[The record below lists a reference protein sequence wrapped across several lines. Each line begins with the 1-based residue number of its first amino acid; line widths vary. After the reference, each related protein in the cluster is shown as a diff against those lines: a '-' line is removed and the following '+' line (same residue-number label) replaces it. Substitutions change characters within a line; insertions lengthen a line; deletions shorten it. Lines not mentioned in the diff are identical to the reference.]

1 MGVMLHNTLYRFQRG
16 QKTTLIYLGLLFVF
30 LSAVWWYAEIVEW
43 DFPMEP
49 PVVLVGGL
57 TTIFAIYWPFKPH
70 YADRRLRCRN
80 MFDYTSNNGNFEIGR
95 EETEFTLHFSKAS
108 DTSIHFYNYSSDV
121 KSVAIA
127 KGVGQISDIKDVTTF
142 DYSNRSVKPDE
153 GQIVC
158 LENTFGNF
166 ACVHIIDVKDASR
179 NDSYD
184 EVTFSYVINP
194 DGGTDFS

>member
-1 MGVMLHNTLYRFQRG
+1 
-16 QKTTLIYLGLLFVF
+16 
-30 LSAVWWYAEIVEW
+30 
-43 DFPMEP
+43 
-49 PVVLVGGL
+49 
-57 TTIFAIYWPFKPH
+57 
-70 YADRRLRCRN
+70 
-80 MFDYTSNNGNFEIGR
+80 MFDYTSNNGDFRIGR

-127 KGVGQISDIKDVTTF
+127 KGAGQISDIKDATAF
-142 DYSNRSVKPDE
+142 DYSSRSVTPEE

-158 LENTFGNF
+158 LENKFGNF
-166 ACVHIIDVKDASR
+166 ACVHIIDVKDARRTDNS
-179 NDSYD
+179 N